1 VLWALAPALVR
12 WQLQRRVAHYW
23 PGTVAI
29 DRVALHGFRTFEL
42 LGVTV
47 RNGTG
52 ATVVAFPSI
61 AVAIEKVD
69 WTGPVAARLA
79 IRGLT
84 VGASTPEQSITLPVT
99 MAGAVVTPHR
109 GVLHLDGWRMAYRDV
124 PIAREIAA
132 DLESTDS
139 GLTVDGPVGRLL
151 GGSLGVAMRPRQEAI
166 AAGVTGVTV
175 SLEAVSLAAVQG
187 LLPADEQLPRGSATM
202 ELAIHRETEN
212 GWMANGQLHM
222 EDVDLRGV
230 SVARKLSHF
239 IGVEDLAPLAAT
251 EVEIE
256 FGLVGTVATVTQG
269 RMASGLP
276 EIAIEPGSRIDL
288 ATGRID
294 ASVVLAAGAKLG
306 ELPLLHP
313 VGNLVKSLTRIRI
326 HGHWRDPEETLFSRD

>member
-1 VLWALAPALVR
+1 
-12 WQLQRRVAHYW
+12 
-23 PGTVAI
+23 
-29 DRVALHGFRTFEL
+29 
-42 LGVTV
+42 
-47 RNGTG
+47 
-52 ATVVAFPSI
+52 
-61 AVAIEKVD
+61 
-69 WTGPVAARLA
+69 
-79 IRGLT
+79 
-84 VGASTPEQSITLPVT
+84 
-99 MAGAVVTPHR
+99 
-109 GVLHLDGWRMAYRDV
+109 MAYRDV

-132 DLESTDS
+132 DLETTDS